1 MDKSKKS
8 VYKYFIAINMM
19 RRSRP
24 SHLASLVLHGRT
36 VQGLKDKTIAFTDT
50 TQQRRAFI
58 SIIINVVLSQVKITF
73 T

>member
-36 VQGLKDKTIAFTDT
+36 VQGLKDRK
-50 TQQRRAFI
+50 Q
-58 SIIINVVLSQVKITF
+58 LHSQIQHNSEELLF
-73 T
+73 QL